1 MIHFENWIKQ
11 KLQDLKFKGVECS
24 KKKFN
29 QYKSDYWVQ
38 ISILNLTE
46 NIGYQCGY
54 ENIVIEPNLHEGDAD
69 IKFYEEENHFL
80 QVKCPNLF
88 AIFSHGQDLIRL
100 TNRFCKDVLS
110 KSDSRFAVAYITER
124 RYYMLLVKEINRS
137 EMKASLGVVLYDPFF
152 PSQDQILY
160 KLESL
165 IKRGYTQLINIKQ
178 KGNKILMIDTSYFP
192 RASLY
197 IYRAL
202 KWLYIKYLQK
212 KAKKIDGIAMFSW
225 NPLNVVNDYIKSTII
240 PIVLSENVNSKVF
253 KQKFILYPGQMISF
267 PLYGTFKSHQK
278 RKWGIEDG
286 YLTVDGVEYTNFKEI
301 MNRFR
306 F

>member
-1 MIHFENWIKQ
+1 MNYYENWIDQ
-11 KLQDLKFKGVECS
+11 KLQDLRLKGVICS

-38 ISILNLTE
+38 ISTLNLTE

-54 ENIVIEPNLHEGDAD
+54 ENIVIEPNLPEGDAD
-69 IKFYEEENHFL
+69 IKFYDEENHYL

-88 AIFSHGQDLIRL
+88 AIYSYGQDLIRL
-100 TNRFCKDVLS
+100 TKRFCKDVLS
-110 KSDSRFAVAYITER
+110 KSDSRFAVAYITEK
-124 RYYMLLVKEINRS
+124 RYYRFLVKEINRP

-152 PSQDQILY
+152 PSQNQTLY
-160 KLESL
+160 KLEFFLKSA
-165 IKRGYTQLINIKQ
+165 YSQLKNVKQ
-178 KGNKILMIDTSYFP
+178 KGNKIIIIDTSYFP

-202 KWLYIKYLQK
+202 KWLYTKYIQK
-212 KAKKIDGIAMFSW
+212 KSDKIDGIAMFSW

-240 PIVLSENVNSKVF
+240 PVVLSESVNSKVF
-253 KQKFILYPGQMISF
+253 KQKFRLYPGQMMSF

-286 YLTVDGVEYTNFKEI
+286 YLKVDGVEYANFKEI